1 MTPPNPAARIAEIR
15 ERLEYLEPDDEWTVV
30 DGKIYDRDGHSV
42 CAPRA
47 PLDRELIAHAPAD
60 LRWLTDEL
68 ERVRSDLAAFDDE
81 YVCPECKSYNAQ
93 EISYEDD
100 FGSMRCGDCGY
111 AGEPGEDFPTSRKI
125 RDELARAEAERDE
138 ARAELERVRGALS
151 EARGLAAEC
160 LALHPSVTGDME
172 RVRVWS
178 GVVARLR
185 ALAGREGE

>member
-1 MTPPNPAARIAEIR
+1 MTADRPAPPEGALEKILRNRPA
-15 ERLEYLEPDDEWTVV
+15 LYDPD
-30 DGKIYDRDGHSV
+30 
-42 CAPRA
+42 
-47 PLDRELIAHAPAD
+47 LIAA
-60 LRWLTDEL
+60 
-68 ERVRSDLAAFDDE
+68 
-81 YVCPECKSYNAQ
+81 
-93 EISYEDD
+93 
-100 FGSMRCGDCGY
+100 
-111 AGEPGEDFPTSRKI
+111 
-125 RDELARAEAERDE
+125 ARAELEEMRATVARLTDPGPRSPLSLHFDEHGHADAIDRNGTCFVHLRAGTERTVCNAPRLVEEFNSLLSAVARLERERDE